1 MSDLTVPS
9 YRVRHQR
16 TGFQVPWRMLALS
29 GGVLAAAAVGGGA
42 VWGISRAVNRAVPT
56 IEADARPIRIR
67 PDDPGGLRVANQD
80 ERIFESQRRNG
91 AAPGAPARLSPEAER
106 PDVNA
111 LRQAAIR
118 AQQAEQAAQAAA
130 AQAAA
135 AQAAQAQ
142 AQAAQAQAAQAAR
155 QPTAAPAAQ
164 PETAPSRPPLLNP
177 SIGQQLASRPAAPA
191 QQPAQQPSPGPQ
203 PAPQQAQAPATP
215 PITPPPMPAGAPA
228 RAGGRF
234 VVQLGA
240 VTSEEAAQG
249 EWARLQGRIPELAGR
264 QPQITRVDRGD
275 LPPMWRIRTGGLPDD
290 KAAQALCTS
299 AKAKGAPCAVIGG

>member
-1 MSDLTVPS
+1 MSEFTVPS
-9 YRVRHQR
+9 YRVRPQR
-16 TGFQVPWRMLALS
+16 AGFQVPWRMLALS
-29 GGVLAAAAVGGGA
+29 GAVLGAAAVGGGV
-42 VWGISRAVNRAVPT
+42 VWGISRAVNRTVPT
-56 IEADARPIRIR
+56 IEADARPIRVK

-80 ERIFESQRRNG
+80 ERIFESQRRGG
-91 AAPGAPARLSPEAER
+91 ATAGTTARLTPEAER

-118 AQQAEQAAQAAA
+118 AQQVQQAEQARAAA
-130 AQAAA
+130 AQQAEQARAAA
-135 AQAAQAQ
+135 AQQAEQARVAHQAQ
-142 AQAAQAQAAQAAR
+142 AQ
-155 QPTAAPAAQ
+155 PAVAQ
-164 PETAPSRPPLLNP
+164 PSATQPAPEAAPSRPPLVNP
-177 SIGQQLASRPAAPA
+177 SVGQQLAARMPAP
-191 QQPAQQPSPGPQ
+191 PPQ
-203 PAPQQAQAPATP
+203 PAPQAQPAQQQAPAAP
-215 PITPPPMPAGAPA
+215 PITPPPMPANAPV
-228 RAGGRF
+228 RGGRF

-264 QPQITRVDRGD
+264 QPVITRVDRGD